1 MKKFNKTITVQVSV
15 DSIAEKLFAEV
26 NESFAHRDMLVE
38 AIIGSS
44 NERQLGFIYNS
55 LNGYSNE
62 VNYTVGQQVIC
73 TDTVYDY
80 SGQNEDLTPKEVRRP
95 LDVVTVVGVDPYAE
109 RQLTVEYQYV
119 KSNGQSETRQKEVYV
134 SSCKDVPVMH

>member
-26 NESFAHRDMLVE
+26 NEKFAHRDMLVE

-73 TDTVYDY
+73 TDTIYDW

-95 LDVVTVVGVDPYAE
+95 LDVVVVVDVDP
-109 RQLTVEYQYV
+109 
-119 KSNGQSETRQKEVYV
+119 
-134 SSCKDVPVMH
+134 

>member
-15 DSIAEKLFAEV
+15 DSIAEKLFNEV
-26 NESFAHRDMLVE
+26 NEQFAHRDLLVE
-38 AIIGSS
+38 SIIGSS

-55 LNGYSNE
+55 LNGYSND

-73 TDTVYDY
+73 TETVYDY
-80 SGQNEDLTPKEVRRP
+80 SEVNEDNSLKEVRRA

-109 RQLTVEYQYV
+109 RQLTVEYDHM
-119 KSNGQSETRQKEVYV
+119 KSNGTAEKRTKDVYV
-134 SSCKDVPVMH
+134 SSCKDVPVVH